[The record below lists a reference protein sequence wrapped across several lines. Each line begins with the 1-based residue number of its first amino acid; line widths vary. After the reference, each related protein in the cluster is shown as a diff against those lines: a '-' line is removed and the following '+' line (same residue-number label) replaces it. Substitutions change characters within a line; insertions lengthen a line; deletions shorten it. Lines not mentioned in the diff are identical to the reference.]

1 MGAMQSWLH
10 AYHMQRGWFSRIEAR
25 QTDHKQ
31 STCRLLQLLSAADVP
46 KAPQR
51 AALNRGV
58 PCAFWQ
64 LPAVKISRTVVAT
77 LHQYL
82 CLVLGYAAAALLIA
96 WQQPVA
102 SSDPTAAPPALSK
115 GSAHSQER
123 LAVGA
128 GDPLASGNAWGDD
141 CFRRG
146 WTTQPLW

>member
-1 MGAMQSWLH
+1 M
-10 AYHMQRGWFSRIEAR
+10 
-25 QTDHKQ
+25 
-31 STCRLLQLLSAADVP
+31 CLLAIAGGEDQPNGRCDSPSV
-46 KAPQR
+46 
-51 AALNRGV
+51 
-58 PCAFWQ
+58 
-64 LPAVKISRTVVAT
+64 
-77 LHQYL
+77 L